1 MEQENRIMFAQC
13 YNLKRKRRIYVKSK
27 VPASP
32 DSSDEEEAPEN
43 QIGSINNLKRKRR
56 SYVKSKVPASP
67 DSSDDNTSANVVYRL
82 GNITHS
88 GIRGRF
94 ASRIKDQ
101 NDSYITITVTLV
113 LLVLVIV
120 TGIYL
125 TWFCKLRSPTYS
137 RVDPGKSQSRI
148 LHVVHC
154 QRPNK
159 YIKENKV

>member
-1 MEQENRIMFAQC
+1 MESECIEKLGSQSSIICSVHSSFQRCNI
-13 YNLKRKRRIYVKSK
+13 KSTPK
-27 VPASP
+27 FVSHSTTE
-32 DSSDEEEAPEN
+32 SSQSSAPTT
-43 QIGSINNLKRKRR
+43 
-56 SYVKSKVPASP
+56 
-67 DSSDDNTSANVVYRL
+67 SSHIATVAFSNTSANVVYRL

-101 NDSYITITVTLV
+101 NDSYITITVTVV
-113 LLVLVIV
+113 LLVVVIIV

-137 RVDPGKSQSRI
+137 RVDSGKSQSKI

-159 YIKENKV
+159 YIKEN